1 MTQSGDY
8 LIVSGRWDDN
18 VAIIDM
24 QAALLPENDCTP
36 AAVISR
42 PRVTPDL
49 DIDGDGIA
57 EARASGQPVAVAVDA
72 AGEFA
77 YVVCHSGNATPDAA
91 AAFQHGHPGLI
102 TVLDVAKACDPAND
116 DTDTAPNRR

>member
-1 MTQSGDY
+1 MIQSGGF

-18 VAIIDM
+18 VAIVDM
-24 QAALLPENDCTP
+24 EAALVPENDCTP

-57 EARASGQPVAVAVDA
+57 ETRKRTTCGRC
-72 AGEFA
+72 GG
-77 YVVCHSGNATPDAA
+77 CHWRTCICRLPLG
-91 AAFQHGHPGLI
+91 
-102 TVLDVAKACDPAND
+102 
-116 DTDTAPNRR
+116 